1 MTFTNTLQLKQQV
14 LFIEKS
20 EPVQRKQ
27 FMKGKKSLFTLLF
40 ALSMF
45 ILGCTIYRKPSPE
58 KLESFQPT
66 TNYNYYTYYAVEFE
80 GQIGDQR
87 DDMIHFGLNHQDS
100 TYWITISNGD
110 SLQGSKDTFRGKYSV
125 NQHGTVLLH
134 GASPFK
140 KNTYQIITPTRTT
153 QAHFLAKF
161 HLTVKYA
168 QFYGKQEKRAY
179 CEIDF
184 PYELEECKEIISE

>member
-1 MTFTNTLQLKQQV
+1 V
-14 LFIEKS
+14 LFIDES
-20 EPVQRKQ
+20 ELVQREQ

-45 ILGCTIYRKPSPE
+45 ILGCTIYRKPSPV
-58 KLESFQPT
+58 KLESFQPN

-80 GQIGDQR
+80 GQIGNQG
-87 DDMIHFGLNHQDS
+87 DDMIHFGLKHQDS
-100 TYWITISNGD
+100 SYWITISNGD
-110 SLQGSKDTFRGKYSV
+110 SLQGSKDTFHGKYSV
-125 NQHGTVLLH
+125 NHRGTVLLH

-140 KNTYQIITPTRTT
+140 KNTYQLITPTRTT

-161 HLTVKYA
+161 QLTEKYA
-168 QFYGKQEKRAY
+168 RLYGKQEKRAY